1 MFLFLL
7 GRCVDAELGDKFM
20 FNLWGNCQPV
30 SQGILH
36 SSLSVWWF
44 CFSTCLLALGVL
56 FWFWLFYCV
65 YHVGWYVNLLALF
78 FFPQAHILTQSVT
91 VLWWYAES
99 TNIPT
104 WAQSPSPLFS
114 VGTFLNLY
122 NPLKFLF
129 PNLFGVHFL
138 PLLILLPSSHWRS

>member
-1 MFLFLL
+1 MRKLPTCFPRHFTFLP
-7 GRCVDAELGDKFM
+7 
-20 FNLWGNCQPV
+20 Q
-30 SQGILH
+30 
-36 SSLSVWWF
+36 
-44 CFSTCLLALGVL
+44 CLMVL
-56 FWFWLFYCV
+56 FFYMSASIRCFVLILTILLCV
-65 YHVGWYVNLLALF
+65 SCGLVCELTRPF

-122 NPLKFLF
+122 NPLKFLC
-129 PNLFGVHFL
+129 PNLFDVHFL
-138 PLLILLPSSHWRS
+138 PLLILLPSSHWRCCKSSTHNECKATSISVD

>member
-7 GRCVDAELGDKFM
+7 GGCVDAELGDKFM

-56 FWFWLFYCV
+56 FWFWLFYYV

-78 FFPQAHILTQSVT
+78 FFLKHIFLPKVS
-91 VLWWYAES
+91 
-99 TNIPT
+99 
-104 WAQSPSPLFS
+104 LFS
-114 VGTFLNLY
+114 DDMLNLLTF
-122 NPLKFLF
+122 PLGLK
-129 PNLFGVHFL
+129 VRA
-138 PLLILLPSSHWRS
+138 PSSQWEHFWTFITL